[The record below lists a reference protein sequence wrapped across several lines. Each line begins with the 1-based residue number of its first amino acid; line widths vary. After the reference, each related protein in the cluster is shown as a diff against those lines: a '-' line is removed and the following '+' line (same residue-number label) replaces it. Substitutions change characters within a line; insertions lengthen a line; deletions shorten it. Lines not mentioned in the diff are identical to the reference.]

1 MSRRTERIA
10 EQLKSEIARVLLEE
24 VTDPRVGMVSLTRV
38 DCAPDLSNAIVYWS
52 SIEAVDA
59 AAIDTIEDGLTSA
72 ASFVRG
78 RLARVLPLRRTP
90 RLEFRHDPSLEQGAQ
105 ILSLLQEISDGE
117 KT

>member
-10 EQLKSEIARVLLEE
+10 EQLKTEIARVLLEE
-24 VTDPRVGMVSLTRV
+24 VTDPRVGMVTLTRV
-38 DCAPDLSNAIVYWS
+38 DCAPDLSGAIVYWS
-52 SIEAVDA
+52 SIEANED
-59 AAIDTIEDGLTSA
+59 AAIDNIDAGLSSA

-78 RLARVLPLRRTP
+78 RIARVLPLRRTP

-105 ILSLLQEISDGE
+105 ILSLLREIADGE